1 MQKTADRSNKHT
13 NQIISVTYICI
24 QLPTSNLGNDLV
36 TELLLKSALSCLL
49 QIEQFYANCLVS
61 TSLPI
66 SLHIFRYFFIFLDQL
81 LFKSNAINLE
91 KESYYKIK
99 DMVFLLI
106 SPSSTLLRQHFQN
119 FKSYCFIIFYNQIS
133 PISSSDYIRK
143 IIKTNYKTSQF
154 EQYFDKV
161 MS

>member
-1 MQKTADRSNKHT
+1 MQKTADQSNKHT
-13 NQIISVTYICI
+13 RETISVTYICI

-81 LFKSNAINLE
+81 LRKSGCFTLQKRRFCSAKEPLLQHKSIGIVFRLCFPLQIVVALHANYTCIQGQNLFH
-91 KESYYKIK
+91 S
-99 DMVFLLI
+99 
-106 SPSSTLLRQHFQN
+106 
-119 FKSYCFIIFYNQIS
+119 
-133 PISSSDYIRK
+133 
-143 IIKTNYKTSQF
+143 
-154 EQYFDKV
+154 
-161 MS
+161 

>member
-1 MQKTADRSNKHT
+1 MQKTADQSNKHT
-13 NQIISVTYICI
+13 RETISVTYICI

-81 LFKSNAINLE
+81 PIKSNEIAPQKQCFQIAMAQVLLY
-91 KESYYKIK
+91 KEVQKRICP
-99 DMVFLLI
+99 LC
-106 SPSSTLLRQHFQN
+106 TLSVREGMLQRAFMRLCSHKQHF
-119 FKSYCFIIFYNQIS
+119 
-133 PISSSDYIRK
+133 
-143 IIKTNYKTSQF
+143 
-154 EQYFDKV
+154 V
-161 MS
+161 L

>member
-1 MQKTADRSNKHT
+1 MQKTADQSNKHT
-13 NQIISVTYICI
+13 RETISVTYICI

-81 LFKSNAINLE
+81 HLNSNAFRVQTQCFYMPKAIQLFCKKQFNAQR
-91 KESYYKIK
+91 KNFSYIL
-99 DMVFLLI
+99 MFE
-106 SPSSTLLRQHFQN
+106 
-119 FKSYCFIIFYNQIS
+119 
-133 PISSSDYIRK
+133 
-143 IIKTNYKTSQF
+143 IKTLILRLIFALKYNI
-154 EQYFDKV
+154 
-161 MS
+161 

>member
-1 MQKTADRSNKHT
+1 MQKTADQSNKHT
-13 NQIISVTYICI
+13 RETISVTYICI

-81 LFKSNAINLE
+81 LSKSSCFASQKRLFCKTKAQVLHFKSGCFKKQERFFCKTTA
-91 KESYYKIK
+91 
-99 DMVFLLI
+99 FLLFHDSI
-106 SPSSTLLRQHFQN
+106 ST
-119 FKSYCFIIFYNQIS
+119 IS
-133 PISSSDYIRK
+133 LKFLY
-143 IIKTNYKTSQF
+143 
-154 EQYFDKV
+154 
-161 MS
+161 

>member
-24 QLPTSNLGNDLV
+24 QLPTSNLGNELV

-49 QIEQFYANCLVS
+49 QIEQFYANCLIS

-81 LFKSNAINLE
+81 PPNSN
-91 KESYYKIK
+91 Y
-99 DMVFLLI
+99 
-106 SPSSTLLRQHFQN
+106 STMQQQL
-119 FKSYCFIIFYNQIS
+119 FYNAT
-133 PISSSDYIRK
+133 PILLQCNNNSFTMQQQFFCGARSQLLSERCAEDVYEG
-143 IIKTNYKTSQF
+143 NLTSCLRA
-154 EQYFDKV
+154 
-161 MS
+161 M